1 MKAQLMQGK
10 ATSSKPGAPSP
21 ARAASSQSG
30 SKTKSAGPEKNK
42 KSLIAKLG
50 MQYKAFEL
58 NRYKHYD
65 TALQSLLQ
73 YIGPR
78 RALTMHE
85 GALGRFVPGL
95 KWLTGVALLRNKA
108 ISENA
113 TSELVNYFSKTN
125 SRYIQYSLA
134 DWLLKHRAYD
144 SATEA
149 YFEKANF
156 KCREINVNFRYT
168 DFITQKYG
176 FRSEKIEKSIK
187 RMLMPDVFLCLTKNQ
202 KLRLAAMLYQRKR
215 DGVAT
220 QLIRNVGKGYILKN
234 TTSPYIFNKIVSNAI
249 WKDEYFNRGSVCFK
263 EIVRARNKFESML
276 VSSRY
281 SFCLVGNAPTEIGSG
296 NGKIID
302 SKELVI
308 RINNYSLDF
317 PEDYGS
323 KEDVWVRVANN
334 EVEPF
339 RARKN
344 KLTILA
350 GNNFATKR
358 KDAANYLLPLMLMRT
373 DYTIIPSHVFQ
384 ELIGKLDGLPSTG
397 LALAYW
403 IYKTIGPIPKD
414 FLFGFSHLHEGA
426 NFKAHYFVDDEKAGV
441 HLHQWD
447 KEKRIF
453 NQITR

>member
-1 MKAQLMQGK
+1 MKAQLLQGK
-10 ATSSKPGAPSP
+10 ANSSAPGAKSP

-30 SKTKSAGPEKNK
+30 QKTNSTNSDKVQQ
-42 KSLIAKLG
+42 SLIAKLG
-50 MQYKAFEL
+50 MRYKAFEL

-65 TALQSLLQ
+65 TAFQAVLG
-73 YIGPR
+73 YVGPKR
-78 RALTMHE
+78 VLKIHV
-85 GALGRFVPGL
+85 GSLGRFIPGL
-95 KWLTGVALLRNKA
+95 KWLTGIALLRNKA
-108 ISENA
+108 ISENTTA
-113 TSELVNYFSKTN
+113 DLASYFSTSN
-125 SRYIQYSLA
+125 LRYVHYSLA

-144 SATEA
+144 SATEK

-176 FRSEKIEKSIK
+176 FRSDKIEKSIK
-187 RMLMPDVFLCLTKNQ
+187 RMLMPDVFRCLTKNQ

-234 TTSPYIFNKIVSNAI
+234 TTSPYIFNKIISNSI
-249 WKDEYFNRGSVCFK
+249 WKDEYFSRGSTCFK
-263 EIVRARNKFESML
+263 GIVRGRENFESML
-276 VSSRY
+276 IKHRY
-281 SFCLVGNAPTEIGSG
+281 SFCLVGNAPTELGSG
-296 NGKIID
+296 NGKLID
-302 SKELVI
+302 AKKLVI

-334 EVEPF
+334 EVEHL
-339 RARKN
+339 RARRN

-373 DYTIIPSHVFQ
+373 EYTIIPSHVFQ
-384 ELIGKLDGLPSTG
+384 ELIGKLEGLPSTG

-403 IYKTIGPIPKD
+403 IYKTIGPIPKE
-414 FLFGFSHLHEGA
+414 FLFGFSHLHEDA